1 MSRARYTLPIAVA
14 TWAAI
19 AATVFAV
26 TGAHAPVEDWRNVT
40 AGYRGALGQKPEI
53 RVKIFTIGRQMT

>member
-1 MSRARYTLPIAVA
+1 MSRARYVLPIAVA
-14 TWAAI
+14 VWAAI

-26 TGAHAPVEDWRNVT
+26 IGTHSSADDWKRVT

-53 RVKIFTIGRQMT
+53 RVKIYAIGRLVR